1 MKKIDPDLFKYT
13 NRLTM
18 DYLDQ
23 KTALKEFYGEF
34 PDIGSFKDQINR
46 KKEQYSHEQRE
57 LLVKHLEVQ
66 YHNVPTSKEVK
77 ENISLLKKSNAYTV
91 TTGHQLNLFTGPLYF
106 IYKIVSCLDL
116 AERLKNEHPDSHF
129 IPVYWMAS
137 EDHDFEEIRSA
148 SLNNGKIVWQH
159 EEGNAVG
166 RMSLDGLKKTID
178 ELAGTLNGSEH
189 TQELLGFLRSEFL
202 NSNDH
207 AQAFLKLVDF
217 LFQEFG
223 LVILDADDKALK
235 SAFKNSI
242 HNELGHQ
249 YLEKTVT
256 ETSKKLAEKGYKV
269 QVNPREIN
277 LFYFDKEQRKR
288 LVKKKNSFST
298 DDGTIHFTKDE
309 LHDHVEEHPERF
321 SPNVLMRPLYQETI
335 LPNLA
340 YIGGG
345 AEVAYWLQLKGYFEK
360 EGLPFPIIFLRNGA
374 MVHDSKQSKKAGKL
388 SLRMEDL
395 LLDKASINEKVTRSS
410 SDIKINFEPQKKHLK
425 QQFKDLYQIAE
436 KTDASF
442 RSAVAAQERKQVKG
456 LEHLEKRLLR
466 AEKKKRKD
474 LLKRAHRL
482 KTELYPEGNL
492 QERELNFLE
501 FYQYSGKGFIHQL
514 VDEFNAFDNTF
525 YIIEYNKDLKLN
537 PNKNL

>member
-1 MKKIDPDLFKYT
+1 MKKIDPDLFNYT

-23 KTALKEFYGEF
+23 KTDLKEFYGEF
-34 PDIGSFKDQINR
+34 PDMGSFNIQINR
-46 KKEQYSHEQRE
+46 KKEQFSHKQRE
-57 LLVKHLEVQ
+57 LLVKHLEAQ
-66 YHNVPTSKEVK
+66 YRDVPTSKKVRK
-77 ENISLLKKSNAYTV
+77 NISLLEQSNAFTV

-148 SLNNGKIVWQH
+148 FLNNGKLTWQH

-166 RMSLDGLKKTID
+166 RMSLDGLKKSIE
-178 ELAGTLNGSEH
+178 ELAGILNGSDH
-189 TQELLGFLRSEFL
+189 AKELLEFLRSDFL

-242 HNELGHQ
+242 RNELEHQ
-249 YLEKTVT
+249 YLEKKVT

-288 LVKKKNSFST
+288 LVKKKNGFST
-298 DDGTIHFTKDE
+298 DDGNSHFNKDE
-309 LHDHVEEHPERF
+309 LYELVEEHPERF
-321 SPNVLMRPLYQETI
+321 SPNVLMRPLYQETM

-345 AEVAYWLQLKGYFEK
+345 AEVAYWLQLKNYFEK
-360 EGLPFPIIFLRNGA
+360 ENIPFPIIFLRNGA
-374 MVHDSKQSKKAGKL
+374 MVHDSKQSKKTGKL

-395 LLDKASINEKVTRSS
+395 LLDEASMDEKITRSS

-425 QQFKDLYQIAE
+425 QQFKDLYHIAN

-442 RSAVAAQERKQVKG
+442 QGAVAAQERKQIKG
-456 LEHLEKRLLR
+456 LEHLEKRLLK
-466 AEKKKRKD
+466 AEKKKRED
-474 LLKRAHRL
+474 LLKRAHLLR
-482 KTELYPEGNL
+482 TEFYPEGKL
-492 QERELNFLE
+492 QERKLNFLE
-501 FYQYSGKGFIHQL
+501 FYQYSGRGFIHQL
-514 VDEFNAFDNTF
+514 VDEFNAFDNSF
-525 YIIEYNKDLKLN
+525 YIIEHNKELELN
-537 PNKNL
+537 PK

>member
-1 MKKIDPDLFKYT
+1 MKKIDPDLFNYT

-23 KTALKEFYGEF
+23 KTDLKDFYCEF
-34 PDIGSFKDQINR
+34 PDIGSFNIQINR
-46 KKEQYSHEQRE
+46 KKEQFSHKQRE
-57 LLVKHLEVQ
+57 LLVKHLEAQ
-66 YHNVPTSKEVK
+66 YRDVPTSKKVRK
-77 ENISLLKKSNAYTV
+77 NISLLEQSNAFTV

-148 SLNNGKIVWQH
+148 FLNNGKIIWQH

-166 RMSLDGLKKTID
+166 RMSLDGLKKTIE
-178 ELAGTLNGSEH
+178 ELAGILNGSDH
-189 TQELLGFLRSEFL
+189 SKELLEFLRFEFL

-242 HNELGHQ
+242 HNELEHQ

-256 ETSKKLAEKGYKV
+256 ETSKKLAGKGYKV

-288 LVKKKNSFST
+288 LVKKKNGFST
-298 DDGTIHFTKDE
+298 DDGKTHFTKDE
-309 LHDHVEEHPERF
+309 LYELVEEHPERF

-345 AEVAYWLQLKGYFEK
+345 AEVAYWLQLKDYFEK
-360 EGLPFPIIFLRNGA
+360 ENIPFPIIFLRNGA

-395 LLDKASINEKVTRSS
+395 LLDEASIDEKVTRSS

-425 QQFKDLYQIAE
+425 QQFKDLYHIAN

-442 RSAVAAQERKQVKG
+442 RGAVVAQERKQIKG
-456 LEHLEKRLLR
+456 LEHLEKRLLK
-466 AEKKKRKD
+466 AEKKKRED
-474 LLKRAHRL
+474 LLKRAHLL
-482 KTELYPEGNL
+482 KTEFYPEGKL
-492 QERELNFLE
+492 QERKLNFLE
-501 FYQYSGKGFIHQL
+501 FYQYSGKAFIHQL
-514 VDEFNAFDNTF
+514 VNEFNAFDNSF
-525 YIIEYNKDLKLN
+525 YIIEYNKELELN
-537 PNKNL
+537 PK

>member
-1 MKKIDPDLFKYT
+1 MKKIDPDLFNYT

-23 KTALKEFYGEF
+23 KTDLKEFYGEF
-34 PDIGSFKDQINR
+34 PDMGSFNIQINR
-46 KKEQYSHEQRE
+46 KKEQFSHKQRE
-57 LLVKHLEVQ
+57 LLVKHLEAQ
-66 YHNVPTSKEVK
+66 YRDVPTSKKVRK
-77 ENISLLKKSNAYTV
+77 NISLLEQINAFTV

-148 SLNNGKIVWQH
+148 FLNNGKITWQH

-166 RMSLDGLKKTID
+166 RMSLDGLKKSIE
-178 ELAGTLNGSEH
+178 ELAGILNGSDH
-189 TQELLGFLRSEFL
+189 AKELLEFLRSDFL

-207 AQAFLKLVDF
+207 TQAFLKLV
-217 LFQEFG
+217 
-223 LVILDADDKALK
+223 
-235 SAFKNSI
+235 
-242 HNELGHQ
+242 
-249 YLEKTVT
+249 

-288 LVKKKNSFST
+288 LVKKKDGFST
-298 DDGTIHFTKDE
+298 DDGNSHFNKDE
-309 LHDHVEEHPERF
+309 LYELVEEHPERF

-345 AEVAYWLQLKGYFEK
+345 AEVAYWLQLKNYFEK
-360 EGLPFPIIFLRNGA
+360 ENIPFPIIFLRNGA
-374 MVHDSKQSKKAGKL
+374 MVHDSKQSKKTGKL

-395 LLDKASINEKVTRSS
+395 LLDEASMDEKITRSS

-425 QQFKDLYQIAE
+425 QQFKDLYHIAN

-442 RSAVAAQERKQVKG
+442 RGAVAAQERKQIKG
-456 LEHLEKRLLR
+456 LEHLEKRLLK
-466 AEKKKRKD
+466 AEKKKRED
-474 LLKRAHRL
+474 LLKRAHLLR
-482 KTELYPEGNL
+482 TEFYPEGKL
-492 QERELNFLE
+492 QERKLNFLE
-501 FYQYSGKGFIHQL
+501 FYQYSGRGFIHQL
-514 VDEFNAFDNTF
+514 VDEFNAFDNSF
-525 YIIEYNKDLKLN
+525 YIIEHNKELELN
-537 PNKNL
+537 PK

>member
-1 MKKIDPDLFKYT
+1 MKKIDPDLFNYT

-23 KTALKEFYGEF
+23 KTDLKEFYGEF
-34 PDIGSFKDQINR
+34 PDMGSFNIQINR
-46 KKEQYSHEQRE
+46 KKEQFSHKQRE
-57 LLVKHLEVQ
+57 LLVKHLEAQ
-66 YHNVPTSKEVK
+66 YRDVPTSKKVRK
-77 ENISLLKKSNAYTV
+77 NISLLEQSNAFTV

-148 SLNNGKIVWQH
+148 FLNNGKLTWQH

-166 RMSLDGLKKTID
+166 RMSLDGLKKSIE
-178 ELAGTLNGSEH
+178 ELAGILNGSDH
-189 TQELLGFLRSEFL
+189 AKELLEFLRSDFL

-207 AQAFLKLVDF
+207 TQAFLKLVDF

-242 HNELGHQ
+242 HNELEHQ
-249 YLEKTVT
+249 YLEKKVT

-288 LVKKKNSFST
+288 LVKKKDGFST
-298 DDGTIHFTKDE
+298 DDGKTHFTKDE
-309 LHDHVEEHPERF
+309 LYELVEEHPERF
-321 SPNVLMRPLYQETI
+321 SPNVLMRPLYQQTI

-345 AEVAYWLQLKGYFEK
+345 AEVAYWLQLKNYFEK
-360 EGLPFPIIFLRNGA
+360 ENIPFPIIFLRNGA
-374 MVHDSKQSKKAGKL
+374 MVHDSKQSKKTGKL

-395 LLDKASINEKVTRSS
+395 LLDEASMDEKVTRSS

-425 QQFKDLYQIAE
+425 QQFKDLYHIAK

-442 RSAVAAQERKQVKG
+442 RGAVAAQERKQIKG
-456 LEHLEKRLLR
+456 LEHLEKRLLK
-466 AEKKKRKD
+466 AEKKKRED
-474 LLKRAHRL
+474 LLKRAHLLR
-482 KTELYPEGNL
+482 TEFYPEGKL
-492 QERELNFLE
+492 QERKLNFLE
-501 FYQYSGKGFIHQL
+501 FYQYSGRGFIHQL
-514 VDEFNAFDNTF
+514 VDEFNAFDNSF
-525 YIIEYNKDLKLN
+525 YIIEHNKELELN
-537 PNKNL
+537 PK